1 MKLDQLFVFQLF
13 IFSLAAT
20 LAGAVPS
27 FAQQSIAGA
36 VPTPLSALGVTSGVS
51 MTGQGGGG
59 TLNVGTVGGPAM
71 NIFTNNSAG
80 GNVTNPLLAAVTTD
94 VASESNI
101 VFNSSSTVF
110 GTIGTSTLFFLN
122 LSGGNNGA
130 AVNFDGNV
138 NATITTVSGTGSLNF
153 NSGSTNTTATNF
165 AGDGTISLAP
175 NTTLI
180 GALTTNTANTGT
192 LVLGGGSVL
201 TGAVGGATGLRA
213 INVVGGSNL
222 AGITAHI
229 SGAVDAYS
237 FSLGTNTLTIGGA
250 LTIANQGPAGVINTT
265 LASPSVYG
273 NIRPLG
279 TTLLGPTLT
288 VNVAVPG
295 SAFFP
300 VGTQFNIVQTATGT
314 PQSGTNG
321 SVLLVVKDPTNPLF
335 TFAAV
340 PLAGTVNGLVA
351 IVTTGIPLTVP
362 LAPPPGVPLPPT
374 APLAVPVA
382 IALLASN
389 QTPDIINVE
398 AAINTLSDPAAVVNT
413 LTQLA
418 PSAPDVAAP
427 LVTFQGTRQFQ
438 DLWLQR
444 MDDVM
449 CGEVEERRREDE
461 PQMCRKNE
469 PQSGWWAK
477 AFGNFGEQDATGS
490 FLGYKSRVVGTMVAY
505 DAPLLRNE
513 PAGVSTRGGIGIGYA
528 HSAID
533 GKTLSASTDFNTY
546 QATAYITHERGPWF
560 VQGDVSF
567 GWNSYSGMRS
577 ITLPGTSRVAS
588 ASYDGQAYTAFATT
602 GYHFYAQGFTLTPFA
617 SLQYTH
623 VNLDGYTESGAGDI
637 DLKVNSQSYDFVE
650 LGLGGKVARPF
661 AYFGGTVVPETH
673 FKWLHDLANPTLKN
687 TASFTAGSPT
697 FSTPGFSTADD
708 TFDIGGGLT
717 FLSCACTGLSW
728 SLEATYDHYWRSD
741 NYSANQGMLKLSAR
755 F

>member
-1 MKLDQLFVFQLF
+1 MKFTRFVLFYVAA
-13 IFSLAAT
+13 AAT
-20 LAGAVPS
+20 GSTAS
-27 FAQQSIAGA
+27 FAQQSIVGA

-59 TLNVGTVGGPAM
+59 ELDVGTVGGPAM

-94 VASESNI
+94 VASQSNI

-110 GTIGTSTLFFLN
+110 GTIGTPTLFFLD
-122 LSGGNNGA
+122 LSGGKNGA
-130 AVNFDGNV
+130 AVNFDGDV
-138 NATITTVSGTGSLNF
+138 NATITTVSGTGAINF

-175 NTTLI
+175 NTTVI
-180 GALTTNTANTGT
+180 GALTTNTADTGT
-192 LVLGGGSVL
+192 LMLGGGSVL

-213 INVVGGSNL
+213 IDVVGGSNL
-222 AGITAHI
+222 AGVSAHI
-229 SGAVDAYS
+229 SGAVDDYS

-250 LTIANQGPAGVINTT
+250 LTIANQGPSGVIDTT
-265 LASPSVYG
+265 LASATVFG
-273 NIRPLG
+273 NIRPVG

-288 VNVAVPG
+288 VNVSVPG
-295 SAFFP
+295 TAFFP

-335 TFAAV
+335 TFAPV
-340 PLAGTVNGLVA
+340 PIAGTVNGLVA
-351 IVTTGIPLTVP
+351 IVTTGIPLTAP
-362 LAPPPGVPLPPT
+362 LTPPPGVPLPPT
-374 APLAVPVA
+374 APLAA
-382 IALLASN
+382 AAAAALLASN
-389 QTPDIINVE
+389 QTPDIVNVE
-398 AAINTLSDPAAVVNT
+398 AAVDSLSNPAAVVDA

-449 CGEVEERRREDE
+449 CDEVDQRRRDDE
-461 PQMCRKNE
+461 PQTCRKNE

-490 FLGYKSRVVGTMVAY
+490 FLGYKSRVVGTMIAY
-505 DAPLLRNE
+505 DAPLLGDE
-513 PAGVSTRGGIGIGYA
+513 PPGVSTRGGIGIGYA

-546 QATAYITHERGPWF
+546 QATAYLTHERGPWF

-577 ITLPGTSRVAS
+577 ILLPGISRVAS
-588 ASYDGQAYTAFATT
+588 ASYDGQDYTAFAST
-602 GYHFYAQGFTLTPFA
+602 GYHFFTQGFTLTPLA

-637 DLKVNSQSYDFVE
+637 DLRVKSQSYDFVE
-650 LGLGGKVARPF
+650 SGLGGKVARPF

-673 FKWLHDLANPTLKN
+673 FKWLHDLANPTITN
-687 TASFTAGSPT
+687 TASFAAGSPT

-708 TFDIGGGLT
+708 TFNIGGGIT
-717 FLSCACTGLSW
+717 FLSCACTGANW
-728 SLEATYDHYWRSD
+728 SLEATYDYFWRSD

>member
-1 MKLDQLFVFQLF
+1 VVAVKFTRCVLFC
-13 IFSLAAT
+13 
-20 LAGAVPS
+20 AVAITTGSTAS
-27 FAQQSIAGA
+27 FAQQSIVGA
-36 VPTPLSALGVTSGVS
+36 VPAPLSALGVTSGVA

-59 TLNVGTVGGPAM
+59 VLDVGTLGGPVM

-110 GTIGTSTLFFLN
+110 GTIGTPTRFFLN
-122 LSGGNNGA
+122 LTGGNNGT

-153 NSGSTNTTATNF
+153 NSGSTNSTATNF
-165 AGDGTISLAP
+165 AADGTISLAP

-192 LVLGGGSVL
+192 LVLGGGGVL

-213 INVVGGSNL
+213 INVVGGGNL
-222 AGITAHI
+222 AGVSAHI

-265 LASPSVYG
+265 LASAAVYG

-335 TFAAV
+335 TFAPV

-374 APLAVPVA
+374 APLAGA
-382 IALLASN
+382 AAAALLAAT
-389 QTPDIINVE
+389 QTPDIVNVE

-427 LVTFQGTRQFQ
+427 LVAFQGTRQFQ

-444 MDDVM
+444 MDEVM
-449 CGEVEERRREDE
+449 CGEVDERRREDE
-461 PQMCRKNE
+461 PQMCRRNE
-469 PQSGWWAK
+469 PHSGWWAK
-477 AFGNFGEQDATGS
+477 AFGNFGEQGATGS
-490 FLGYKSRVVGTMVAY
+490 FLGYKSRVVGTMIAY
-505 DAPLLRNE
+505 DTPLMRDE
-513 PAGVSTRGGIGIGYA
+513 PAGISTRGGIGIGYA

-533 GKTLSASTDFNTY
+533 GKTFSANTDFNTY
-546 QATAYITHERGPWF
+546 QATAYVTHERGPWF

-567 GWNSYSGMRS
+567 GWNSYSGTRGIS
-577 ITLPGTSRVAS
+577 LPGTSRVAS
-588 ASYDGQAYTAFATT
+588 ASFDGQDYTAFVST
-602 GYHFYAQGFTLTPFA
+602 GFHFYTQGFTLTPLA

-623 VNLDGYTESGAGDI
+623 MNLDGYTESGAADI
-637 DLKVNSQSYDFVE
+637 DLKVNARSYDFVE
-650 LGLGGKVARPF
+650 SGLGGKVARPF
-661 AYFGGTVVPETH
+661 AHFGGTVVPETH
-673 FKWLHDLANPTLKN
+673 FKWLHDLDNPTLK
-687 TASFTAGSPT
+687 TSASFAAGSPT
-697 FSTPGFSTADD
+697 FSTPGFRTADD
-708 TFDIGGGLT
+708 TFNIGVGVT
-717 FLSCACTGLSW
+717 FISCACTGLNW
-728 SLEATYDHYWRSD
+728 SLEGTYDYFWRSD